1 MSAHVFEPIAWVK
14 VRLIRWIVSLL
25 IGLAFLVFGFWGI
38 YDDSLSRMKM
48 KCHTLGVLLLT
59 GFLFLPSCNRGKE
72 SSEKE
77 AEQSEEGEVA
87 KGELTPWMS
96 RAGLQHFLEI
106 QTTRNHFARVEGRLF
121 EGGNEYRAF
130 VEELDTKLYGNSI
143 PLWGLTEEELFAHEL
158 RLLRRGFKRHD
169 SQVFTNSAGI
179 ALYQLVMVS
188 AVDYSE
194 LGGGG
199 SSGASAPAVQRPAPE
214 VMALQPAEVA
224 PAPEVTAE
232 SSHDLERGSAPDVMM
247 NPEPDPVLVVET
259 REYRVVGGDTLGGI
273 AQKHGVSVSELK
285 DLNGLRSDMIRLGQ
299 RLKIPVRQ

>member
-1 MSAHVFEPIAWVK
+1 
-14 VRLIRWIVSLL
+14 
-25 IGLAFLVFGFWGI
+25 
-38 YDDSLSRMKM
+38 M

-59 GFLFLPSCNRGKE
+59 GFLFLPSCNRGKK
-72 SSEKE
+72 SSKKE

-121 EGGNEYRAF
+121 EGGNEYRAV

-143 PLWGLTEEELFAHEL
+143 PLWGLTEEELFEHEL
-158 RLLRRGFKRHD
+158 RFLRRGFKRHD

-194 LGGGG
+194 LSG
-199 SSGASAPAVQRPAPE
+199 GASAPVIQPPAPE
-214 VMALQPAEVA
+214 VMALQPAEEE
-224 PAPEVTAE
+224 PAPEVAPE
-232 SSHDLERGSAPDVMM
+232 SSHDLDNGSAPDVMM
-247 NPEPDPVLVVET
+247 TPEPNPVLVVET
-259 REYRVVGGDTLGGI
+259 RDYRVVGGDTLGGI
-273 AQKHGVSVSELK
+273 AQKHGVSLSELK

-299 RLKIPVRQ
+299 KLKIPVRE